1 MGTGSTTIPTI
12 DLKFNL
18 ADVAGSVGNLFGSF
32 WPVLAFAVAIPVAFF
47 VAGELKV
54 LFQNR

>member
-1 MGTGSTTIPTI
+1 MGATTIPTI

-18 ADVAGSVGNLFGSF
+18 ADVAGSVGSLFGSY
-32 WPVLAFAVAIPVAFF
+32 WPVLAFAVAIPVSFF
-47 VAGELKV
+47 IAGELKV